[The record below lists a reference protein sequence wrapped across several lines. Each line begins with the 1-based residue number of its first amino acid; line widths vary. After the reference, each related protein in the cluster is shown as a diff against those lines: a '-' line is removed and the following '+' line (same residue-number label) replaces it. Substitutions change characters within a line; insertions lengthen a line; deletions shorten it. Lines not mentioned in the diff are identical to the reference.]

1 MKVKTGTEFGFTL
14 IEVLVAIAI
23 ISVGILALGA
33 NTTSISRSNR
43 LSANTTIAV
52 NLAQEK
58 IEEVKAQ
65 TAFANGTF
73 TDTPPGPAGNVFT
86 RALVISD
93 SPEAGLKQVDVT
105 VTWIEYGAARS
116 VALSTYVYSG

>member
-1 MKVKTGTEFGFTL
+1 MRREIERGFTL

-23 ISVGILALGA
+23 ISVGVLALGA

-58 IEEVKAQ
+58 LEEAKAQ
-65 TAFANGTF
+65 R
-73 TDTPPGPAGNVFT
+73 T
-86 RALVISD
+86 RRRAQQEALLLVH
-93 SPEAGLKQVDVT
+93 
-105 VTWIEYGAARS
+105 W
-116 VALSTYVYSG
+116 

>member
-1 MKVKTGTEFGFTL
+1 MEGKRQTVFGFTL
-14 IEVLVAIAI
+14 IEVLVAITI

-43 LSANTTIAV
+43 LSADTTIAV

-58 IEEVKAQ
+58 IEEAKAQ
-65 TAFANGTF
+65 TIFANGTF

-105 VTWIEYGAARS
+105 VTWIDYGMARS
-116 VALSTYVYSG
+116 VTLGTYVYSG

>member
-1 MKVKTGTEFGFTL
+1 MRREIERGFTL

-23 ISVGILALGA
+23 ISVGVLALGA

-58 IEEVKAQ
+58 LEEAKAQ
-65 TAFANGTF
+65 TSFANGTF
-73 TDTPPGPAGNVFT
+73 TDTPPGPAGSTFT

-105 VTWIEYGAARS
+105 VTWMEYGAERS
-116 VALSTYVYSG
+116 VGLNTYVYSG